1 MSTPKRLVVGITA
14 PGSVNLLR
22 GQLKYF
28 YEQGFITYLAA
39 PDDPKT
45 RAYTEQEHCT
55 LLPVAIERDI
65 SLLRDLTALWTI
77 FKHFRKVQP
86 DIVNVGTPKMGLLGT
101 LAGALTGVRKRIYTC
116 RGFRYEHESGIKR
129 KILMLMEWITARF
142 AHQIICISPSVKSRG
157 VADGVFNLDKCI
169 VINKGSSN
177 GIDLSRFNP
186 ALIKPVEQETLT
198 ADLRLE
204 GHFVYGFVGRLIDR
218 KGIAELYEAFE
229 QVCKEN
235 SNSRLLIVGPL
246 EFEQITDKTL
256 VQKLQEHPAVFMPG
270 RTDNVPLYLSLMD
283 VFVLPAWWEGFGN
296 VLTEAAAMGVPV
308 ISTTGTGT
316 VDAVSAGY
324 NGILVPVKD
333 SKALEAAMIELL
345 TDTAKREK
353 MGENGK
359 QWALN
364 FDREIIW
371 EGMLEIYQ
379 S

>member
-129 KILMLMEWITARF
+129 KILKIGRASCRER
-142 AHQIICISPSVKSRG
+142 
-157 VADGVFNLDKCI
+157 
-169 VINKGSSN
+169 
-177 GIDLSRFNP
+177 
-186 ALIKPVEQETLT
+186 
-198 ADLRLE
+198 
-204 GHFVYGFVGRLIDR
+204 VYTKV
-218 KGIAELYEAFE
+218 
-229 QVCKEN
+229 
-235 SNSRLLIVGPL
+235 
-246 EFEQITDKTL
+246 
-256 VQKLQEHPAVFMPG
+256 
-270 RTDNVPLYLSLMD
+270 
-283 VFVLPAWWEGFGN
+283 
-296 VLTEAAAMGVPV
+296 
-308 ISTTGTGT
+308 
-316 VDAVSAGY
+316 
-324 NGILVPVKD
+324 
-333 SKALEAAMIELL
+333 
-345 TDTAKREK
+345 
-353 MGENGK
+353 
-359 QWALN
+359 
-364 FDREIIW
+364 
-371 EGMLEIYQ
+371 
-379 S
+379 